1 MEIVLDPT
9 VYKIILAAGYLLA
22 GLVAGIVLEKVVI
35 GAIARVARR
44 TRWQGDEIVVGSL
57 RGMVLLWTV
66 LAALYVAL
74 LVVPVP
80 PGLRDVAARVI
91 LVAAIFSVTVVVM
104 RVAAGFVRLYADRA
118 AGVLPTTSLF
128 VNVTRLV
135 VLITGVLI
143 ILELLGISITP
154 VLTALGV
161 GGLAV
166 ALALQDTL
174 ANFFAGIHIIISRQ
188 VRVGDYV
195 RLDTGDEGY
204 VTDLNWRYTVIRTLG
219 NNVVVV
225 PNGKLASAV
234 VTNYD
239 LPEKELSVLVDVGVS
254 YASDLEKVERVTVE
268 VAREVMREVVGEIP
282 GFEPFIRYKQFGD
295 SSVNFTAILRAKVFA
310 DQYPLKHEFIKRL
323 HRRYAEEG
331 IEIPF
336 PIRTVYLRREQRRG

>member
-1 MEIVLDPT
+1 MEIVLDPL

-22 GLVAGIVLEKVVI
+22 GLLGGIVLEKAVI
-35 GAIARVARR
+35 GSIARVARR
-44 TRWQGDEIVVGSL
+44 TRWQGDEIVGGSL
-57 RGMVLLWTV
+57 RGMVWLWTV

-74 LVVPVP
+74 SVVPVP
-80 PGLRDVAARVI
+80 PGVREVAAKAI
-91 LVAAIFSVTVVVM
+91 LVAAIFAVTVVVM
-104 RVAAGFVRLYADRA
+104 RVAAGFVRLYADRI

-128 VNVTRLV
+128 VNATRLV
-135 VLITGVLI
+135 VLIIGVLI

-174 ANFFAGIHIIISRQ
+174 SNFFAGIHILASRQ

-204 VTDLNWRYTVIRTLG
+204 VTDLNWRYTVIRTLP

-225 PNGKLASAV
+225 PNGKLASAI
-234 VTNYD
+234 VTNYNM
-239 LPEKELSVLVDVGVS
+239 PEKELSVLVDVGVS

-282 GFEPFIRYKQFGD
+282 GFEPFIRYKEFGD
-295 SSVNFTAILRAKVFA
+295 SSINFTVILRAKEFV
-310 DQYPLKHEFIKRL
+310 DQYLLKHEFIKRL
-323 HRRYAEEG
+323 HRRYGEEG

-336 PIRTVYLRREQRRG
+336 PIRTVYLRQSGGRQ

>member
-22 GLVAGIVLEKVVI
+22 GLVAGIVLEKAVI
-35 GAIARVARR
+35 GTIARVARR
-44 TRWQGDEIVVGSL
+44 TRWQGDEIVAGSL

-80 PGLRDVAARVI
+80 PGPRDVATRVS

-234 VTNYD
+234 VTNYN

-295 SSVNFTAILRAKVFA
+295 SSVNFTVILRAKEFV
-310 DQYPLKHEFIKRL
+310 DQHPLKHEFIKRL

-336 PIRTVYLRREQRRG
+336 PIRTVYLRRE